1 MKKPEGLTRQEKAK
15 VKSRNKNVIAKWE
28 AKLETL
34 EQRDPRTRPLHALKF
49 FPTHGATA
57 ANIAGITGQPEAVVK
72 STLDHLASKGFL
84 YRRVRPDPEAV
95 TTQRRKTR
103 IVYQCLETN

>member
-34 EQRDPRTRPLHALKF
+34 AKRDPRTRPLHALKF
-49 FPTHGATA
+49 FPTHGASAT
-57 ANIAGITGQPEAVVK
+57 NIADITGQSEAVVK
-72 STLDHLASKGFL
+72 GTLDHLASKGYL
-84 YRRVRPDPEAV
+84 YRFVRPDPEAV
-95 TTQRRKTR
+95 ITQQRKTR

>member
-1 MKKPEGLTRQEKAK
+1 MKKPEGLTRQEKAR
-15 VKSRNKNVIAKWE
+15 VRSRHKNV
-28 AKLETL
+28 ETL

-72 STLDHLASKGFL
+72 STLDHLASKGYL
-84 YRRVRPDPEAV
+84 YRRVRLDPEAV
-95 TTQRRKTR
+95 TT
-103 IVYQCLETN
+103 